1 MSGTKKDDHT
11 NRPVSSDGSND
22 DDHAREPKRSLPNS
36 SDSKSSQSE
45 DEKIKASDHEE
56 MNQSVNEKLKG
67 SAKEKM
73 EQTIA
78 EKVAVARRIWDYM
91 SDERN
96 KDFANKINQ
105 RAKHFFKKEK
115 FVVRHDR
122 KKYRVG
128 RSKVIV
134 DVTIAGNV
142 KPNQAPE
149 TENFESDSNND
160 ESDSTSSDSDSHPRA
175 RTDTRKSERTKKRKR
190 SVSYNENNFEIPDE
204 EERETVSKN
213 SSSHKRKK
221 SIIKNTCRLSS
232 SVSVETTVIEYEYDT
247 PKLSVSSA
255 VESNKKCDRD
265 IAPRRTTDFSYADF
279 VTNARSKQ
287 LSSNNKPG
295 NCMKSKNELLAAS
308 SKLRTK
314 FLLATDGID
323 HSTPRGR
330 SEDKDNEER
339 IENDQ
344 MSDVLD
350 LDISGFP
357 SDTSHQSTPKST
369 QNDQQTTMLALQEP
383 LESMQEPLESM
394 QDPPQSMQVNKI

>member
-96 KDFANKINQ
+96 KDFANKINV
-105 RAKHFFKKEK
+105 FFENFQTKSEADQKQENKTTSKCLTSSKEPNTSSKKEK

-247 PKLSVSSA
+247 PKTGNQAPEALEHSVSSA

-265 IAPRRTTDFSYADF
+265 IAPRRT
-279 VTNARSKQ
+279 
-287 LSSNNKPG
+287 L
-295 NCMKSKNELLAAS
+295 
-308 SKLRTK
+308 
-314 FLLATDGID
+314 
-323 HSTPRGR
+323 
-330 SEDKDNEER
+330 
-339 IENDQ
+339 
-344 MSDVLD
+344 
-350 LDISGFP
+350 ISL
-357 SDTSHQSTPKST
+357 
-369 QNDQQTTMLALQEP
+369 MLTL
-383 LESMQEPLESM
+383 
-394 QDPPQSMQVNKI
+394 